1 MTAIPS
7 LLNHYATDTNRGTIQ
22 AIGSLSGSIGRALGP
37 LIGGFMITSFNFN
50 TTFFSIFILHLVV
63 VLSLVLLRDFKTKY

>member
-22 AIGSLSGSIGRALGP
+22 AIGSLSGSIGRALGQ

-63 VLSLVLLRDFKTKY
+63 VLSLLLLRDFNPKH